1 MLTYFNNNDLLPEN
15 LRGVP
20 THPYPLYEAL
30 CEIILLGL
38 LWLGREPLARVPRLR
53 FLTGALGYAVIRFS
67 LTFLRQETVIVWGLQ
82 EAQIIAVATGL
93 VALALLAIRL
103 QPLLR
108 GYSDIQATEP
118 YPAR

>member
-1 MLTYFNNNDLLPEN
+1 
-15 LRGVP
+15 
-20 THPYPLYEAL
+20 L

-38 LWLGREPLARVPRLR
+38 LWLGREPLGRVPVCA

-67 LTFLRQETVIVWGLQ
+67 LTFLRQETVIISGLQ
-82 EAQIIAVATGL
+82 EAQIVAVATGL